1 MLPEPNSTASTI
13 GARTFEGK
21 DARMDTVME
30 LEIGPGL
37 EPGSYVVH
45 VLRSVGGGE
54 PTQTIALDL
63 DELVARRPLLEA
75 TVLSSSVSA
84 RRVMS
89 DTEAAVQDV
98 GRRLF
103 ESTFSGEVRS
113 AYRTSVAVAAER
125 GKGVQIALRLTA
137 PGLAALPWETLFDA
151 ETGAYLCR
159 KEPLVRHVPAPHSP
173 AALAIEPPM
182 RVLGMISSPRGL
194 PALDVGGERERL
206 EEALRPHLDSGRV
219 ELKWLDEVTWTG
231 VHRKLLEEQWH
242 VLHFVGHGTYDVET
256 DEGVLAFVGR
266 DGRADY
272 VTASSLADLLDE
284 AEPTPRL
291 VVLNSCQSGAGGT
304 TDLFSGTAAALA
316 HSGIR
321 AVAAM
326 QFSISDTA
334 AIEFARGFYTA
345 LAHGRGIDE
354 AVRSG
359 RIGILGMGR
368 GTLEWVTPV
377 LYLRGEDTQLFEVAP
392 LSSAKSAPAPKPE
405 ITAHTEPKSTPTPT
419 GPTSHAPDRGDVPAV
434 SMPIIRPDGLAA
446 GAAGAGGTA
455 AASATTSQRP
465 FVSTAPDVP
474 PTREFGR
481 PVPPT
486 GAQRVSSA
494 PPPSTPTPGSPQTP
508 WRTAAA
514 SSTAAASTAPSPSP
528 ARDTVPSN
536 RPASSHPPSAPG
548 GPHRTTRRGGLWLVV
563 GLIALLAI
571 GGVLA
576 ALYVV
581 DRGGDSST
589 METADPTP
597 PETPTSTDLPTLPP
611 TLVTIQ
617 GAELEKWTGLDC
629 VQGDAFIL
637 EATGGVT
644 LEPGPARIFGPEGY
658 IGPEIGYLPKYPAF
672 NPGRLIVGL
681 DTANVE
687 EYSQFGEDG
696 VAAYTCPFP
705 GDLWLSI
712 NDSYTPDNEGSFDVK
727 IWKNPPPG

>member
-1 MLPEPNSTASTI
+1 MLPEPNSSAVTL
-13 GARTFEGK
+13 GARAFERK

-30 LEIGPGL
+30 LEIGPGP

-54 PTQTIALDL
+54 PTQTITLDL

-113 AYRTSVAVAAER
+113 AYRTSMAVASER
-125 GKGVQIALRLTA
+125 GKSVQIALRLTA

-151 ETGAYLCR
+151 ETGVYLCR

-242 VLHFVGHGTYDVET
+242 VLHFVGHGSYDVET

-345 LAHGRGIDE
+345 LAHGRSIDE

-359 RIGILGMGR
+359 RIGILGLSR
-368 GTLEWVTPV
+368 ATLEWITPV
-377 LYLRGEDTQLFEVAP
+377 LYLRGDDTHLFDIAP
-392 LSSAKSAPAPKPE
+392 
-405 ITAHTEPKSTPTPT
+405 
-419 GPTSHAPDRGDVPAV
+419 
-434 SMPIIRPDGLAA
+434 MPDGAVEPRRPARRTAWLV
-446 GAAGAGGTA
+446 A
-455 AASATTSQRP
+455 AAIGI
-465 FVSTAPDVP
+465 V
-474 PTREFGR
+474 
-481 PVPPT
+481 
-486 GAQRVSSA
+486 
-494 PPPSTPTPGSPQTP
+494 
-508 WRTAAA
+508 
-514 SSTAAASTAPSPSP
+514 
-528 ARDTVPSN
+528 
-536 RPASSHPPSAPG
+536 
-548 GPHRTTRRGGLWLVV
+548 
-563 GLIALLAI
+563 AI
-571 GGVLA
+571 GG
-576 ALYVV
+576 
-581 DRGGDSST
+581 
-589 METADPTP
+589 
-597 PETPTSTDLPTLPP
+597 
-611 TLVTIQ
+611 
-617 GAELEKWTGLDC
+617 
-629 VQGDAFIL
+629 
-637 EATGGVT
+637 
-644 LEPGPARIFGPEGY
+644 
-658 IGPEIGYLPKYPAF
+658 
-672 NPGRLIVGL
+672 
-681 DTANVE
+681 
-687 EYSQFGEDG
+687 G
-696 VAAYTCPFP
+696 VAAALLLRPDNGAPPGGNGDGDGDDNGGQPTMTEVTVEVDQPWTDTGVSCAAGDTFNIRASGQAWFETENTNSGPDGMLSGEHSDSGVTGAAHPLALLGSLDTVDELFSVGLATTYECPV
-705 GDLWLSI
+705 GGRLWLGV
-712 NDSYTPDNEGSFDVK
+712 NDNTPGGNTGNYWAAVTHR
-727 IWKNPPPG
+727 PAG